1 MTGKVSDRS
10 ISPFIYYERI
20 TQAKLNKGVISH
32 LKVRSK
38 NLKKRLEAIVASRR
52 VLDHD
57 TGLLKEDREDRAMEG
72 VCDDI
77 LGIHKAPEP
86 LLYRRHN
93 HRAEVCTG
101 R

>member
-1 MTGKVSDRS
+1 MGETLRRD
-10 ISPFIYYERI
+10 ID
-20 TQAKLNKGVISH
+20 H
-32 LKVRSK
+32 LQ
-38 NLKKRLEAIVASRR
+38 KRLEAIVAPRR

-57 TGLLKEDREDRAMEG
+57 TGLLEEDGEDRAMEG
-72 VCDDI
+72 VSDDI

-93 HRAEVCTG
+93 HRAEVCSG